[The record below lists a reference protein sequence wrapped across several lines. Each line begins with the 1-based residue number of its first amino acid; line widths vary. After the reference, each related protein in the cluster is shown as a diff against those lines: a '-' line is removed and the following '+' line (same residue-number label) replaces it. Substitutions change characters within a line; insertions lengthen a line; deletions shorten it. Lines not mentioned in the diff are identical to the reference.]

1 MAPNCRS
8 TVAHATKCRWRLIC
22 YPRLSRGGIFDV
34 VGCGNSAPFKPARRL
49 AMISRCQFMISI
61 ACAASSSRVCTVWA
75 GSSGVVAGPDKLA
88 VFAIGSLA
96 GPGSDFARRGAPAFR
111 PANQAASWA
120 ICSRCSSAILPSSL
134 MSPSRRSVR
143 IIVSACAVASR
154 TMATVKIFSKQ
165 CSPVECAAG

>member
-8 TVAHATKCRWRLIC
+8 TVADATKCRWRLIC

-61 ACAASSSRVCTVWA
+61 ACAASSLRVCTVWA

-143 IIVSACAVASR
+143 IIVSACAIASR